1 MTKHHVQL
9 NEQQR
14 QKLLDITGKG
24 KVAVRI
30 YKRSQIVLLSDEGY
44 KDTEIA
50 ERVGVG
56 VATVERVRQ
65 KFVQRGLDEALAE
78 APRPGGQRRLDGIA
92 EAFLVATACSDAPQ
106 GGSDWTMQ
114 LLAEGL
120 VKVGVVDAISD
131 ETVRRTLKKTSSSRG

>member
-1 MTKHHVQL
+1 
-9 NEQQR
+9 
-14 QKLLDITGKG
+14 
-24 KVAVRI
+24 
-30 YKRSQIVLLSDEGY
+30 LLSDEGY

-65 KFVQRGLDEALAE
+65 KFVQRGLDETLAE
-78 APRPGGQRRLDGIA
+78 AHRPGGKRRLDGTA

-114 LLAEGL
+114 LLAERL
-120 VKVGVVDAISD
+120 VKLGVVDAISD